1 MNDNGLKHRTEQ
13 RINDSPLAGWTA
25 DELGNRHTV
34 PCISFRDYMELC
46 LYDESDG
53 YYRSGNVRIGK
64 KGDFY
69 TNSAIGNVMARSLAS
84 YIVNY
89 RLGHGEPVR
98 LMEWGAGTGRLSA
111 QIAQACLS
119 LDPEWMRQVS
129 LMLVDDNH
137 VHREAAA
144 AELVSAGIGG
154 LQSAI
159 LPSAEAWSMEWS
171 GPSVVIA
178 NELLDALPVHRVQQ
192 VHGKLYELGVAIDEA
207 NGGFQYVWM
216 PLTDERIEQTLER
229 SGIRLREGQIT
240 EVNLAAED
248 WLGMLSSKLRRGRLI
263 VIDYG
268 HEAQEY
274 AAEHRMFGTLLC
286 YWKHQASDN
295 PLVRPGEQD
304 ITAHVNF
311 TQIRQASERL
321 GWTSVYDASQ
331 KQFLF
336 DNGIMEMLQQHDGRD
351 PFSAEARMNR
361 AVRQLLLSD
370 QMSETFKVMVL
381 EKSE

>member
-1 MNDNGLKHRTEQ
+1 MGDNELKRRLEQ
-13 RINDSPLAGWTA
+13 RINDSVLSGWNA
-25 DELGNRHTV
+25 DEFGKRHTM

-46 LYDESDG
+46 LYDEPDG
-53 YYRSGNVRIGK
+53 YYRGGNVRIGK

-69 TNSAIGNVMARSLAS
+69 TSSAIGAVMAGSLAS

-89 RLGHGEPVR
+89 RLEHGGPFR

-119 LDPEWMRQVS
+119 SDPEWMQKVS
-129 LMLVDDNH
+129 LILVDDNP
-137 VHREAAA
+137 VHRETAVE
-144 AELVSAGIGG
+144 ELESAGIGG
-154 LQSAI
+154 MQTAI
-159 LPSAEAWSMEWS
+159 LPSAEAWAMDWN
-171 GPSVVIA
+171 GPTVVIA
-178 NELLDALPVHRVQQ
+178 NELLDALPVHRVQRVQ
-192 VHGKLYELGVAIDEA
+192 GELHELGVARDGA

-216 PLTDERIEQTLER
+216 RITDERIEHTLER
-229 SGIRLREGQIT
+229 SGIILRKGQIT

-248 WLGMLSSKLRRGRLI
+248 WLRMLGSKLGRGRLI
-263 VIDYG
+263 LIDYG

-311 TQIRQASERL
+311 TQIRQAAERL
-321 GWTSVYDASQ
+321 GWKTVYNASQ
-331 KQFLF
+331 KQFLL
-336 DNGIMEMLQQHDGRD
+336 DNGIMDMLRQHDGQD
-351 PFSAEARMNR
+351 PFGAEARMNR